1 MDVEEIQQRQA
12 AHELIHKTAVEIRK
26 AIDYA
31 VSEAKAIL
39 DEDVEEM
46 IRELVFD

>member
-1 MDVEEIQQRQA
+1 MDVDEIQRRQA
-12 AHELIHKTAVEIRK
+12 AQELIHKTAIEIRK

-31 VSEAKAIL
+31 VSETSVL
-39 DEDVEEM
+39 NDDVEEM